1 VIAVSATFNHIP
13 FKKESLT
20 MSTANPNKLKIKDII
35 TVVLLALINV
45 VIFFAS
51 SVLYATPITI
61 ILMPV
66 FFALLEGIVYFIIG
80 TKVKKPGAIL
90 IYSIVRA
97 IMGGY
102 LPYII
107 LFILSGAIA
116 ELLLWKMG
124 YGNAKALTVS
134 YVINQV
140 LAAFGSTII
149 PYAIA
154 AKAMADQMVTDG
166 RQDTIRGIHT
176 DVLIVHRHRKDLME
190 NILDGFQRVQRHLA
204 IADDAIVV
212 AADIRLA
219 NVLELHHADLIPDE
233 PIVHIDVIGEGMLFQ
248 AHLVLT
254 PQFKQVI
261 QGQAALRN
269 ADAICQVVLDLL
281 FLFAQPLQGCIIDGM
296 TFTVFCSPTVHIQ
309 PVALAVDLAIFQ
321 NTAFIIFTS
330 LHINSPFHSQNVEKE
345 PYAMS
350 IP

>member
-1 VIAVSATFNHIP
+1 
-13 FKKESLT
+13 
-20 MSTANPNKLKIKDII
+20 MSTATANKLKTKDII

-107 LFILSGAIA
+107 LFILSGVIA

-140 LAAFGSTII
+140 LAAFIGA
-149 PYAIA
+149 AIG
-154 AKAMADQMVTDG
+154 K
-166 RQDTIRGIHT
+166 GI
-176 DVLIVHRHRKDLME
+176 VKK
-190 NILDGFQRVQRHLA
+190 HLA
-204 IADDAIVV
+204 A
-212 AADIRLA
+212 
-219 NVLELHHADLIPDE
+219 
-233 PIVHIDVIGEGMLFQ
+233 
-248 AHLVLT
+248 
-254 PQFKQVI
+254 
-261 QGQAALRN
+261 
-269 ADAICQVVLDLL
+269 
-281 FLFAQPLQGCIIDGM
+281 
-296 TFTVFCSPTVHIQ
+296 
-309 PVALAVDLAIFQ
+309 
-321 NTAFIIFTS
+321 
-330 LHINSPFHSQNVEKE
+330 
-345 PYAMS
+345 
-350 IP
+350 

>member
-1 VIAVSATFNHIP
+1 
-13 FKKESLT
+13 

-51 SVLYATPITI
+51 SVLYATPITN

-107 LFILSGAIA
+107 LFILSGVIA

-166 RQDTIRGIHT
+166 RQDAILAASEMLQSWVSVALVAG
-176 DVLIVHRHRKDLME
+176 VIVAAFIGAMIGKRIVKK
-190 NILDGFQRVQRHLA
+190 HLA
-204 IADDAIVV
+204 A
-212 AADIRLA
+212 
-219 NVLELHHADLIPDE
+219 
-233 PIVHIDVIGEGMLFQ
+233 
-248 AHLVLT
+248 
-254 PQFKQVI
+254 
-261 QGQAALRN
+261 
-269 ADAICQVVLDLL
+269 
-281 FLFAQPLQGCIIDGM
+281 
-296 TFTVFCSPTVHIQ
+296 
-309 PVALAVDLAIFQ
+309 
-321 NTAFIIFTS
+321 
-330 LHINSPFHSQNVEKE
+330 
-345 PYAMS
+345 
-350 IP
+350 

>member
-1 VIAVSATFNHIP
+1 
-13 FKKESLT
+13 
-20 MSTANPNKLKIKDII
+20 MSTANPNKLKVKDII

-124 YGNAKALTVS
+124 YGNAKARTVS

-140 LAAFGSTII
+140 LPSSVIPTIPHATATKACAANLVS
-149 PYAIA
+149 
-154 AKAMADQMVTDG
+154 DG
-166 RQDTIRGIHT
+166 R
-176 DVLIVHRHRKDLME
+176 L
-190 NILDGFQRVQRHLA
+190 
-204 IADDAIVV
+204 
-212 AADIRLA
+212 
-219 NVLELHHADLIPDE
+219 
-233 PIVHIDVIGEGMLFQ
+233 
-248 AHLVLT
+248 
-254 PQFKQVI
+254 
-261 QGQAALRN
+261 
-269 ADAICQVVLDLL
+269 
-281 FLFAQPLQGCIIDGM
+281 
-296 TFTVFCSPTVHIQ
+296 
-309 PVALAVDLAIFQ
+309 
-321 NTAFIIFTS
+321 
-330 LHINSPFHSQNVEKE
+330 
-345 PYAMS
+345 
-350 IP
+350 